1 MKVTERRFRIKVG
14 DKYLLHDPAYCTTKT
29 MKLGALDE
37 ALLIG
42 SWQVYRFKW
51 NIVDAGFDEKIIDVQ
66 TVYIEVDA

>member
-1 MKVTERRFRIKVG
+1 
-14 DKYLLHDPAYCTTKT
+14 